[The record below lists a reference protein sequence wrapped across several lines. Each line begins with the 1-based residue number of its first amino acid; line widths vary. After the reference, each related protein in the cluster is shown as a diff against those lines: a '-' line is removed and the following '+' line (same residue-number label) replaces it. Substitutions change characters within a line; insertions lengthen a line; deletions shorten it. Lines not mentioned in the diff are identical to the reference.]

1 VRRRWICR
9 VVDMHGRLLAGK
21 LVFYRMP
28 ERRRPPLG
36 LRFQSGLLIPL
47 SPQLLYAQVVLMDGD
62 AQDHL
67 GAVLVDNEL
76 VEVLPE

>member
-1 VRRRWICR
+1 
-9 VVDMHGRLLAGK
+9 
-21 LVFYRMP
+21 MP

-47 SPQLLYAQVVLMDGD
+47 SPQLLYAQVVLLDGD

-76 VEVLPE
+76 VEVLPQ

>member
-1 VRRRWICR
+1 MAIQQ
-9 VVDMHGRLLAGK
+9 DLGLST
-21 LVFYRMP
+21 FYRMP

>member
-1 VRRRWICR
+1 
-9 VVDMHGRLLAGK
+9 
-21 LVFYRMP
+21 MP
-28 ERRRPPLG
+28 ERRCPPLG

-62 AQDHL
+62 AQHHL
-67 GAVLVDNEL
+67 GALLVDNEL